1 MKSLK
6 LISRTPI
13 YELDPRRVLETLPL
27 ESVKTPFSRGYAT
40 LAGTSTSDTIERL
53 TGKDHVESHT
63 HGQFGSPLTAGL
75 SSDSGK
81 ALGNATLIP

>member
-27 ESVKTPFSRGYAT
+27 ESVGTPFSRSYAASCRY
-40 LAGTSTSDTIERL
+40 LTSDTIERL
-53 TGKDHVESHT
+53 RRIA
-63 HGQFGSPLTAGL
+63 QARPIGSPVTAGL
-75 SSDSGK
+75 ISDSGK